1 MNFIEFKQKLQ
12 HFSVF
17 SLRDIHKIAL
27 HFHMR
32 RLVDWQRKGYIR
44 KIIRGFYCFSET
56 LVNEHF
62 LGIIAHKIY
71 RPSYL
76 SLALALTHY
85 QLIPESVYKITSV
98 STRKT
103 QQFQTNFGT
112 FCYRHLKPS
121 LFFGY
126 HLIRTE
132 KGHYKMADLEKA
144 LLDFFYLNPHLRT
157 EADFVGVR
165 IDTEQLLKT
174 WCVERFQT
182 YLSAFANFS
191 LEKRMQVFLRVIRH
205 A

>member
-17 SLRDIHKIAL
+17 SLQDIRKIAV

-32 RLVDWQRKGYIR
+32 RLVDWQKKGYIR

-56 LVNEHF
+56 PINEHF
-62 LGIIAHKIY
+62 LGIIAHKVY

-112 FCYRHLKPS
+112 FCYCHLKPS

-132 KGHYKMADLEKA
+132 NGHYKMADLEKA

-174 WCVERFQT
+174 WYVERFQT